1 MPISY
6 HRAQDIQLLM
16 EDLVKTIPL
25 SYIDPLRVV
34 CYRSKGSRSKRGIA
48 RCYSLLKI
56 WQQALGLPSYYIIEV
71 ISERY
76 DRMSQEDMV
85 KVMIHEL
92 HHIPKTFGGGLRPH
106 AGYVTRRAIDQ
117 LYLRYLSNKR

>member
-1 MPISY
+1 
-6 HRAQDIQLLM
+6 M

-76 DRMSQEDMV
+76 DRMSQEDKV

-92 HHIPKTFGGGLRPH
+92 LHIPKTFGGGLRPH

>member
-16 EDLVKTIPL
+16 DDLVKTIPL
-25 SYIDPLRVV
+25 SYIDPNRVI
-34 CYRSKGSRSKRGIA
+34 CYRSRGSRSKRGIA
-48 RCYSLLKI
+48 RCYSLFKI
-56 WQQALGLPSYYIIEV
+56 WQQALDLPPYYIIEV

-76 DRMSQEDMV
+76 DHLPRDDQV

-92 HHIPKTFGGGLRPH
+92 LHIPMTFGGGLRPH
-106 AGYVTRRAIDQ
+106 AGYVTRRAIDH
-117 LYLRYLSNKR
+117 LYYEYLSNKR